1 MSAKYLPLTD
11 RRLIKLDRI
20 FSKDVEKYKRKGFKG
35 LSGLEMIFAVLT
47 VAIGA
52 GVIYLLD
59 YLNVP
64 MLVSVYTGVF
74 LCAPVA
80 FLGFKKKKGY
90 SMFEIIEKN
99 RELAKTSGK
108 MPYIS
113 TEGIYFMKEEKKH
126 GKKEKKK
133 F

>member
-1 MSAKYLPLTD
+1 M
-11 RRLIKLDRI
+11 DRI

-35 LSGLEMIFAVLT
+35 LSKLEMVFAILT
-47 VAIGA
+47 VAIGS
-52 GVIYLLD
+52 GVIYLLN

-64 MLVSVYTGVF
+64 MLVSVYIGVF
-74 LCAPVA
+74 ACAPVA

-90 SMFEIIEKN
+90 SLFEIIEKN

-113 TEGIYFMKEEKKH
+113 TEGVYFLKEEKTH
-126 GKKEKKK
+126 GKKAKKK